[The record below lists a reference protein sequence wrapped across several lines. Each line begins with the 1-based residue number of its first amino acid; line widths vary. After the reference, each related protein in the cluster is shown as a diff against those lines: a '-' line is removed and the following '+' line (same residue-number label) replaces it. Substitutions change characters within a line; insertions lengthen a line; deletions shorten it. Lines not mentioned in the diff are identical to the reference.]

1 MSKRVILT
9 LASATVLAAVVPGV
23 AGYLTAQY
31 EALGQARAELARL
44 QAQLRMME
52 LTIEPA
58 ALRCRAGESGGRSPL
73 QVDDDDAR
81 QLMIPPRTHTRSW
94 QNTAYVPGNSPGLLP
109 SIEAPGITGPRVTSP
124 GVANPR
130 VTGPGAV
137 DPRAIHP
144 RALDPRAIYPR
155 AVDPRVM
162 TGPQAPSEPARP
174 EE

>member
-9 LASATVLAAVVPGV
+9 LASATMLAAVVPGV

-58 ALRCRAGESGGRSPL
+58 ALRCRTGESGRRSSI
-73 QVDDDDAR
+73 QAEDDDAR

-94 QNTAYVPGNSPGLLP
+94 ENTAYVPVNTPGLWP
-109 SIEAPGITGPRVTSP
+109 SIEVPGITGARVGNLRAAT
-124 GVANPR
+124 
-130 VTGPGAV
+130 PGAA
-137 DPRAIHP
+137 DPP
-144 RALDPRAIYPR
+144 AIYPR
-155 AVDPRVM
+155 AVNPRAVNPRVV
-162 TGPQAPSEPARP
+162 TGPQAPSSSDPARP
-174 EE
+174 RE

>member
-58 ALRCRAGESGGRSPL
+58 ALRCRTGESGRRSPL
-73 QVDDDDAR
+73 QADDDDSR

-94 QNTAYVPGNSPGLLP
+94 QNTAYVPVNTPGLWP
-109 SIEAPGITGPRVTSP
+109 SIEAPGITSPRVGTP
-124 GVANPR
+124 G
-130 VTGPGAV
+130 T
-137 DPRAIHP
+137 
-144 RALDPRAIYPR
+144 LDPRTVYPQ
-155 AVDPRVM
+155 AVNPRMVNPQAVSPHVV

-174 EE
+174 RE